1 MIKIGITGGIGSGK
15 TTICKLIEKNFNY
28 DIFYSDDIAKK
39 LVYDD
44 DIRDKI
50 ITIFGSESY
59 KNNIYNTEY
68 ISNIVF
74 KDKNKL
80 NYLNNI
86 FSIRMKKEFD
96 LFCINKDVVIYE
108 SALIFEHDI
117 KDEYGF
123 DYIINI
129 FAKEETIIDRIK
141 HRNNLTEDVIKS
153 ILENQMNPI
162 LKMMKSDYVVNTEL
176 YNIEEQII
184 NILNDILS

>member
-15 TTICKLIEKNFNY
+15 TTICKLIEKNFNFE
-28 DIFYSDDIAKK
+28 IFYSDDIAKK

-86 FSIRMKKEFD
+86 FAVRMKKEFD
-96 LFCINKDVVIYE
+96 LFCINRGVVIYE
-108 SALIFEHDI
+108 SALIFEHEI
-117 KDEYGF
+117 NYEYEF

-129 FAKEETIIDRIK
+129 YAKEETVIHRIK
-141 HRNNLTEDVIKS
+141 KRNNLSDDIIKS
-153 ILENQMNPI
+153 ILSNQMNPI
-162 LKMMKSDYVVNTEL
+162 LKMMKSTYVVNTEL
-176 YNIEEQII
+176 DNIEEQII
-184 NILNDILS
+184 NILNEILP